1 MVAHC
6 RLVLANLLRL
16 SVNFPTK
23 RGRGKNGKEKERKK
37 KGGAPRAPTPPKGG
51 EDSRR
56 GRRGGESKNT
66 FRSGQNAHAGFC
78 TRGIATMHL
87 SIASMPYQRRVSE
100 LPLDLA
106 PSLPDIGRKETDAG

>member
-16 SVNFPTK
+16 SVNVPTK
-23 RGRGKNGKEKERKK
+23 RGEKNGKEKERKT
-37 KGGAPRAPTPPKGG
+37 KGGAPRPPTPPKGG

-66 FRSGQNAHAGFC
+66 FRLG
-78 TRGIATMHL
+78 
-87 SIASMPYQRRVSE
+87 
-100 LPLDLA
+100 
-106 PSLPDIGRKETDAG
+106 

>member
-23 RGRGKNGKEKERKK
+23 RGRKNGKEKERKK

-51 EDSRR
+51 EDSTR
-56 GRRGGESKNT
+56 GRRGGARARTLSGWAKSPDVG
-66 FRSGQNAHAGFC
+66 SGQGASHA
-78 TRGIATMHL
+78 
-87 SIASMPYQRRVSE
+87 V
-100 LPLDLA
+100 PLDK
-106 PSLPDIGRKETDAG
+106 SSMHY